1 MLHNF
6 RNLRITCHDLTIL
19 SYMIAISG
27 LVPGQKK
34 TGGTVGVDV
43 YPELLSSWCLQ
54 SIEMIF

>member
-6 RNLRITCHDLTIL
+6 RKLRITCHNLTIL

-27 LVPGQKK
+27 PVPGQGK
-34 TGGTVGVDV
+34 TGGTAGVDV
-43 YPELLSSWCLQ
+43 YPELLISWCLQ